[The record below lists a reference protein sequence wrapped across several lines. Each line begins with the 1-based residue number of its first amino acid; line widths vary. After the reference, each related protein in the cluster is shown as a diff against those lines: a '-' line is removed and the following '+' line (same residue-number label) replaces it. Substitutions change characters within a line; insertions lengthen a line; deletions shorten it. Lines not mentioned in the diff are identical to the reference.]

1 MIDWKNEKDRLDY
14 LINKEKLSYLEI
26 GRQYGVSDNCIK
38 KHAKKLGI
46 ELPIRNLINHE
57 RVPHNKGKRSIN
69 SIKKEKNYIKK
80 YNQKSHAKTHNELI
94 KKYNFP
100 LNEISPGQCSVCG
113 KFNCTDDFCK
123 KHNFQQL
130 IGFVIHL
137 GFDSTKIGTK
147 EVKEEFN
154 RVSKMIYNLYWNEN
168 YSLTDLEQKFNYK
181 RIIPAKTMDNLE
193 VPRRSFSEA
202 NKTALLTGK
211 RNLQSP
217 KHNHIF
223 KNKII
228 HHITWD
234 GREVCLRSSYE
245 EDFANLLDLKQIKYY
260 VEKIRIKYLDT
271 TRNGEERIAV
281 PDFYLPDTNELI
293 EIKSDFTLDI
303 ENLILKFEEYKKNG
317 YTPKLILE
325 HKEIDLYNIENL
337 INNDRLLKIKN
348 KNLRKWK
355 EKNNFNP

>member
-1 MIDWKNEKDRLDY
+1 M
-14 LINKEKLSYLEI
+14 
-26 GRQYGVSDNCIK
+26 
-38 KHAKKLGI
+38 
-46 ELPIRNLINHE
+46 
-57 RVPHNKGKRSIN
+57 
-69 SIKKEKNYIKK
+69 
-80 YNQKSHAKTHNELI
+80 
-94 KKYNFP
+94 
-100 LNEISPGQCSVCG
+100 
-113 KFNCTDDFCK
+113 
-123 KHNFQQL
+123 
-130 IGFVIHL
+130 

-147 EVKEEFN
+147 EVKKEFN

-168 YSLTDLEQKFNYK
+168 YSLTDLAQKFNYK

-193 VPRRSFSEA
+193 IPRRSFSES
-202 NKTALLTGK
+202 NKIALLTGK